1 LTACSTLGGASVT
14 RSYRLRNRTGT
25 LASYSIASKL
35 DDTGPVLPG
44 FLRLL
49 AKLAFWNYL
58 PTRRHASFYNVWA
71 GAGKPDS
78 AKREAVRKRRRSH
91 REDRRPLPAGRGGRG
106 HGTGLVLRPDRPRQ
120 DHPGALTAPP
130 PRDPAL
136 SRTRRQ
142 AFRSVMHHC
151 RPSLV
156 ASAVTSSTRRRTG
169 L

>member
-78 AKREAVRKRRRSH
+78 AKREAVRTRLRTDLTH
-91 REDRRPLPAGRGGRG
+91 LF
-106 HGTGLVLRPDRPRQ
+106 GLLSDDV
-120 DHPGALTAPP
+120 LTAKIAARYPL
-130 PRDPAL
+130 AE
-136 SRTRRQ
+136 
-142 AFRSVMHHC
+142 
-151 RPSLV
+151 V
-156 ASAVTSSTRRRTG
+156 AAAME
-169 L
+169 LA